1 MPTSLTEAIV
11 AEAKKQKIEP
21 KNAADLE
28 KSLVYMRHQ
37 IKSLVARD
45 IWDMNEY
52 FRIWNEQSDIIQKAL
67 DVIKAD
73 EKQ

>member
-1 MPTSLTEAIV
+1 
-11 AEAKKQKIEP
+11 
-21 KNAADLE
+21 
-28 KSLVYMRHQ
+28 MRHQ